1 MKKVLSFVLVGVIGV
16 VALPGMV
23 SAAEV
28 TVCADG
34 CDYTSLK
41 TAADSVSTGDTIYL
55 NEDITISSVND
66 IVAITGKEITIE
78 GKDGVTI
85 TGYRDDSVTNEDL
98 SGVNH
103 SLITAGENAKIH
115 LKNVSLVDSQKYG
128 VQAYNGGYVS
138 LDNVTI
144 NNCRYGAVLINAGTV
159 EVVNLNLG
167 SNGENGVNNGIEVS
181 KSVKLESSTSQPQL
195 VMNGTISSAVK
206 ENVIRFADD
215 DNDATTG
222 FIIENKENSTD
233 KILANGNTVVITD
246 SNNDIKFTSNEVTA
260 PVTGDKY
267 DDPNSET
274 DPTTPTNPDD
284 DKTEVTNPET
294 FDGIIVSVIALVL
307 GLAAVSVC
315 FKKLYT
321 KTMSM

>member
-28 TVCADG
+28 TVCASG

-41 TAADSVSTGDTIYL
+41 VASDSVSTGDTIYL

-85 TGYRDDSVTNEDL
+85 TGYRDDTPKESL
-98 SGVNH
+98 GGNH

-144 NNCRYGAVLINAGTV
+144 NNCRYGAVLINAGTI
-159 EVVNLNLG
+159 EIINLNLG

-181 KSVKLESSTSQPQL
+181 KSVNLESSASQPKL

-267 DDPNSET
+267 DDPNGET